1 MIQALGTGKPVE
13 IRAKTPSGPKITKE
27 DVDRWNSA
35 ADVTEKQ
42 EMKLQ
47 KIIQEMEEFE
57 RMKDTLQFLN

>member
-47 KIIQEMEEFE
+47 KII
-57 RMKDTLQFLN
+57 